1 MGREFEYEDDT
12 ESMSFDKYESP
23 RHTFDNEEVVDS
35 KKNRLSNSDDVAD
48 SDKRIMLAYSKDI
61 SQHSLLTSEEEYE
74 LGIMIQMGDRD
85 ALNRMVEANLRLV
98 INIASRYRNRGIDL
112 VDMISEGNL
121 GLIRA
126 AEKFNPHLG
135 YRFSTYATF
144 WIKQFIE
151 RGIMNTSRL
160 IRLPV
165 HVIKEL
171 NQVLTTQKELNKKYK
186 SKIIKVEDIAKHLNK
201 SPERV
206 TELLTINDCLTYAE
220 SLLQKEDDEHRP
232 NEKDRL
238 RDVFQE
244 PDAKIEEESGKK
256 ALDLWL
262 DTIDPDYQVVICMR
276 YGLRGHDI
284 TPMNVIA
291 KMLDITVDEV
301 RRLQRK
307 GLKELKL
314 IAEKTG
320 VSISDF
326 VSE

>member
-1 MGREFEYEDDT
+1 MNREFKHEGELD
-12 ESMSFDKYESP
+12 ESRRHHNDLSP
-23 RHTFDNEEVVDS
+23 REFPSDGSIFSEKANS
-35 KKNRLSNSDDVAD
+35 SNHDEIAD
-48 SDKRIMLAYSKDI
+48 SEKRIMLAYSRDI
-61 SQHSLLTSEEEYE
+61 SQHSLLSPEEEYE
-74 LGIMIQMGDRD
+74 LGVLIQMGDRD

-98 INIASRYRNRGIDL
+98 INIASRYRNRGVDL

-126 AEKFNPHLG
+126 AEKYNPHLG

-186 SKIIKVEDIAKHLNK
+186 SRIIKVDDIAEHLNK
-201 SPERV
+201 SVERV

-220 SLLQKEDDEHRP
+220 SLLQQEDDEQRT
-232 NEKDRL
+232 NEKTRL
-238 RDVFQE
+238 KDVSQE
-244 PDAKIEEESGKK
+244 PDIKIEEASAKK

-262 DTIDPDYQVVICMR
+262 DTIDPDCQVILSMR

-284 TPMNVIA
+284 TPMNVISN
-291 KMLDITVDEV
+291 MLGITVDDV

-307 GLKELKL
+307 GLKELRI
-314 IAEKTG
+314 IAQK
-320 VSISDF
+320 SNADLSDF
-326 VSE
+326 IAG